1 MPEESISHLM
11 QLIEAHDQRHS
22 ERIQAFQEIMK
33 SSLDAQKELAKRTEE
48 SYERRFQ
55 ALYQFR
61 DELRS
66 MVSTLATKEEM
77 KNMFQ
82 AMSALE
88 QANRSRLDII
98 EGKTRGIGLAWSV
111 IIAAVGVIGGVVSTI
126 VVISKG
132 LL

>member
-1 MPEESISHLM
+1 MPEDLTHLL

-33 SSLDAQKELAKRTEE
+33 SSLDAQKELTKRTEE

-61 DELRS
+61 DELRT

-77 KNMFQ
+77 KTMFQ
-82 AMSALE
+82 ALSAME
-88 QANRSRLDII
+88 QANRSRLDVI
-98 EGKTRGIGLAWSV
+98 EGKTRGIGIAWSF
-111 IIAAVGVIGGVVSTI
+111 VIGIVGLVAGIASTI
-126 VVISKG
+126 MLISKG
-132 LL
+132 LI

>member
-1 MPEESISHLM
+1 MPEDLTHLL

-33 SSLDAQKELAKRTEE
+33 SSLDAQKELTKRTEE

-61 DELRS
+61 DELRA

-77 KNMFQ
+77 KTMFQ
-82 AMSALE
+82 ALSAME
-88 QANRSRLDII
+88 QANRSRLDVI
-98 EGKTRGIGLAWSV
+98 EGKTRGIGIAWSF
-111 IIAAVGVIGGVVSTI
+111 VIGIVGLVAGIASTI
-126 VVISKG
+126 MLISKG
-132 LL
+132 LI